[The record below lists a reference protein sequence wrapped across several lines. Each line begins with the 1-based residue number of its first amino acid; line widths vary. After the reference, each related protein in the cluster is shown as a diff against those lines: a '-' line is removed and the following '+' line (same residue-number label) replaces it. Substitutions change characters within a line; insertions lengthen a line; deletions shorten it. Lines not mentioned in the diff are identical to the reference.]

1 MEDESRPKLSLA
13 SRKVIRKP
21 PPAISSAM
29 LDQHEYTAGDE
40 SVDFME
46 IRRATIALHENGLWS
61 TPELVRVYVGKMMD
75 LATVAEVLREL
86 D

>member
-1 MEDESRPKLSLA
+1 MVIDESRPKISLA
-13 SRKVIRKP
+13 SRKIIRKP

-29 LDQHEYTAGDE
+29 MSHSYPVSDE

-46 IRRATIALHENGLWS
+46 IRRATIALQENGLWA
-61 TPELVRVYVGKMMD
+61 TPELVRIYVGKMMD
-75 LATVAEVLREL
+75 LATVSEVLREL